1 MRSIFLMKRR
11 GVGGILSRGCLSDQ
25 GGHPKRVA
33 QEGCLE
39 EGISVSFKG
48 AEWLNE
54 VIWYLQITLLF
65 LQEEIS
71 CQLKGC

>member
-54 VIWYLQITLLF
+54 LKSFGTCRSLCYFYKRKYLVN
-65 LQEEIS
+65 
-71 CQLKGC
+71 